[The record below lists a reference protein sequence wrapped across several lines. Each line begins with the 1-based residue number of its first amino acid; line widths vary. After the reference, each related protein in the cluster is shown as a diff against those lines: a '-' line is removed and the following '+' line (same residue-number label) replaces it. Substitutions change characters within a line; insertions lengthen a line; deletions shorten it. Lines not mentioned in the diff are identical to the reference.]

1 MIGRLVAVAL
11 VGTLLGPALADEIP
25 REQRRSGYDAL
36 SPQTRAMQDN
46 DSENPATL
54 WALDGEAAWSKPEGE
69 ARKSCADCHGD
80 AGAMKGVAARYPRF
94 DAARGKPV
102 DIEQQINICRVERQK
117 ASPLAF
123 ESHDLLAL
131 TTFVARESRGM
142 PIAPDNHAGAA
153 AVVAEG
159 RRLFTERRG
168 QLDLSCA
175 QCHDDNWGKSLGG
188 ATIPQGQPNGYPLY
202 RLEWQSVGSM
212 RRRLRN
218 CLSGMRAELPPADA
232 PEYVALE
239 MYLMSRAE
247 GLRMESPA
255 VRP

>member
-1 MIGRLVAVAL
+1 MIGRVVFVATL
-11 VGTLLGPALADEIP
+11 GLLLGHARADEIP
-25 REQRRSGYDAL
+25 RDQRRSGYDAL

-54 WALDGEAAWSKPEGE
+54 WALDGEAAWRKPEGE
-69 ARKSCADCHGD
+69 AGKSCADCHGD
-80 AGAMKGVAARYPRF
+80 VGSMKGVVARYPRF
-94 DAARGKPV
+94 DATRGKPV

-117 ASPLAF
+117 ATPLPF
-123 ESHDLLAL
+123 ESHDLLAMSV
-131 TTFVARESRGM
+131 FVARQSRDM
-142 PIAPDNHAGAA
+142 PIAPDASPGAA
-153 AVVAEG
+153 AVVADG

-232 PEYVALE
+232 PEYVAIE

>member
-1 MIGRLVAVAL
+1 MTGRVFIAAVLAAL
-11 VGTLLGPALADEIP
+11 LAPALADEIP
-25 REQRRSGYDAL
+25 RAQRRSGYDAL

-46 DSENPATL
+46 ESENPATL
-54 WALDGEAAWSKPEGE
+54 WVLDGEASWRKPEGE
-69 ARKSCADCHGD
+69 ANKSCADCHGD
-80 AGAMKGVAARYPRF
+80 ASSMKGVAARYPRF

-102 DIEQQINICRVERQK
+102 DLEQHINICRVERQR
-117 ASPLAF
+117 ATPFAY
-123 ESHDLLAL
+123 ESHELLAM
-131 TTFVARESRGM
+131 TAFVARQSRGM
-142 PIAPDNHAGAA
+142 PILPDKAAGAA
-153 AVVAEG
+153 KTVAEG
-159 RRLFTERRG
+159 QRLFTQRRG

-175 QCHDDNWGKSLGG
+175 QCHDDNWGRSLGG
-188 ATIPQGQPNGYPLY
+188 ASIPQGQPNGYPLY

-218 CLSGMRAELPPADA
+218 CLSGMRAELWPVDA

-239 MYLMSRAE
+239 MYLMARAE